1 MNQSEKEKNEKIA
14 AMQKLIDIIA
24 ETLGS
29 LSYVA
34 SKLAKEKMYNSQAV
48 YKFANE
54 VRTSYEKYLITID
67 DYAENEL
74 NDEIRYLEMTRE
86 DTEPHQMERVSTES
100 FNFGIK

>member
-34 SKLAKEKMYNSQAV
+34 SKLAKEKCIIVKLFINLPM
-48 YKFANE
+48 K
-54 VRTSYEKYLITID
+54 
-67 DYAENEL
+67 
-74 NDEIRYLEMTRE
+74 
-86 DTEPHQMERVSTES
+86 
-100 FNFGIK
+100 